1 MTARFLRPTCVEFD
15 ADAIAHNTRRLKQ
28 IVGERVALMAVVK
41 ADGYGH
47 GAVRVAQAALSNGAS
62 QLAVAN
68 VEEATILREAGIRA
82 PILVFG
88 YVDPSAVAHCIAHD
102 LTITLYDGDLALEM
116 HRRAHAAEGV
126 LRAHVKIDTGMGRL
140 GLLPAA
146 FARFVEDAAAL
157 DRLEI
162 EGVYTHFSMA
172 DEDPAY
178 TAEQVRIFRESI
190 YHTVLH
196 TNEIKT
202 TAEAQ
207 RSEHFAA
214 ASPASRRFNQD
225 TVGGAVD
232 GGRARHAL
240 PLPNLQYFHVA
251 NSAGTLASA
260 DNHFDLVRVGLALY
274 GLSPSERVPI
284 PADFRPALTWKTVVA
299 SVKTLP
305 PGHAVGYGNSYIT
318 RGEERIAVLPV
329 GYADGFRRAPAHYGE
344 VLVRGR
350 RAPIVGRVSMEKTM
364 IRVDHIPDVKIGDE
378 VVLLGRQGEECIRA
392 EEIARR
398 LGTINYEVVCS
409 ILPRVA
415 R

>member
-1 MTARFLRPTCVEFD
+1 MPDALLTAAQFLRPTWVEFD
-15 ADAIAHNTRRLKQ
+15 ADAIAHNTRRLKE
-28 IVGERVALMAVVK
+28 IVGERVELMAVVK

-47 GAVRVAQAALSNGAS
+47 GALRVSQTALANGAS

-68 VEEATILREAGIRA
+68 VEEATILRETGIRA
-82 PILVFG
+82 PILILG

-102 LTITLYDGDLALEM
+102 LTITLYDGDLAREM
-116 HRRAHAAEGV
+116 HRRASAAGGM
-126 LRAHVKIDTGMGRL
+126 LRMHIKIDTGMGRL
-140 GLLPAA
+140 GMLPEA
-146 FARFVEDAAAL
+146 FARFIEDTAEL
-157 DRLEI
+157 DCLEI

-178 TAEQVRIFRESI
+178 TAEQVRIFREVVGTRSSASAVSS
-190 YHTVLH
+190 YA
-196 TNEIKT
+196 NG
-202 TAEAQ
+202 Q
-207 RSEHFAA
+207 RAGH
-214 ASPASRRFNQD
+214 
-225 TVGGAVD
+225 V
-232 GGRARHAL
+232 L
-240 PLPNLQYFHVA
+240 PLPNLRYLHVA
-251 NSAGTLASA
+251 NSAGTLVST

-274 GLSPSERVPI
+274 GLSPSEHVPL
-284 PADFRPALTWKTVVA
+284 PPDFRPALMWKTVVA

-318 RGEERIAVLPV
+318 QSEERIAVLPV

-344 VLVRGR
+344 VLVRGQ

-364 IRVDHIPDVKIGDE
+364 IRVDHIPGVSIGDE
-378 VVLLGRQGEECIRA
+378 VVLVGRQGADCIRA
-392 EEIARR
+392 EDIARR